1 MGETAIE
8 VRNIGKSYQIYARPI
23 DRLKQSLWRNKKR
36 FYREFWA
43 LRDVSLRVER
53 GETLGIV
60 GSNGSGKTTFLQLV
74 CGILSPTKGSL
85 SVKGRIAGL
94 LELGA
99 GFNPEFTGRENV
111 FMNGAVMGLSRR
123 EIEAVYGEIEEFA
136 NIGEFIDQPVKVY
149 SSGMY
154 LRLAFA
160 AAVHVAPDILVIDE
174 ALSVGD
180 ARFQQKC
187 MAKIRAFCDKG
198 TVLFVTHNS
207 NSVVELC
214 SRAVWIENGEVRM
227 DDSPKLVVE
236 KYLQF
241 MYEGENAFSDEKQA
255 AAVKEVENAVDESQF
270 ARIEDDLRQFGDY
283 RARIKGVRLASGG
296 RNNSLVF
303 SDRPCEVSI
312 LVRAEDT
319 IRCPI
324 IGFMVKDRL
333 GRQVLADNTA
343 FLQCETPVLEAGRDY
358 VASFSIGLWPN
369 LREDEYTL
377 TVAVADGDVEEHSQC
392 HYVNDGVVFKSV
404 PVRKPPALFSVP
416 DTTFS
421 CKRIG

>member
-8 VRNIGKSYQIYARPI
+8 VRNIGKCYQVYARPI

-74 CGILSPTKGSL
+74 CGILSPTKGCL
-85 SVKGRIAGL
+85 QVNGRIAGL

-123 EIEAVYGEIEEFA
+123 EIEAVYEKIAEFA

-160 AAVHVAPDILVIDE
+160 SAVHVAPDILVIDE

-187 MAKIRAFCDKG
+187 MAKIRDFCRNG

-214 SRAVWIENGEVRM
+214 SRAVWIESGEVRM
-227 DDSPKLVVE
+227 DDSPKLVME

-241 MYEGENAFSDEKQA
+241 MYEGENAFSKEKRTPALQN
-255 AAVKEVENAVDESQF
+255 VENAIDESEF
-270 ARIEDDLRQFGDY
+270 ARIEDGFRQFGDY
-283 RARIKGVRLASGG
+283 RVRIKGVRLASGG

-303 SDRPCEVSI
+303 SGRPCEVSI
-312 LVRAEDT
+312 LLRAEDT
-319 IRCPI
+319 IRNPI
-324 IGFMVKDRL
+324 VGFMVKDRL

-343 FLQCETPVLEAGRDY
+343 FMHCEFPLLEAGGDY
-358 VASFSIGLWPN
+358 IVSFSIGAWPN
-369 LREDEYTL
+369 LREDDYSL
-377 TVAVADGDVEEHSQC
+377 TVAVADGDVGEHSQC
-392 HYVNDGVVFKSV
+392 HYVNDGIVFTSV
-404 PVRKPPALFSVP
+404 PVRNPPALFSVI

-421 CKRIG
+421 WKRLG